1 MDVRRPLSRTARM
14 FRTGLTDPGPR
25 ETPDPGAPHALMVS
39 ERNDEARRSGRSGDS
54 RAVGLADEAVVDHRG
69 HDATDDRTDQ
79 VEPPVGEGASVAAV
93 ATPVPANTRTA
104 VPINSAAPAAAMF
117 VPTELP

>member
-1 MDVRRPLSRTARM
+1 
-14 FRTGLTDPGPR
+14 
-25 ETPDPGAPHALMVS
+25 MVS

-54 RAVGLADEAVVDHRG
+54 RAVGLTDEAVVDHRG

-104 VPINSAAPAAAMF
+104 VPINSADPAAAMF